1 MFEEEYNQMT
11 RGDKNQFA
19 KTLSNLLYECYIVRK
34 VYNTKSKMFISNPDY
49 IFIERHESLF
59 EQYLDFAGITLSKAE
74 DEGIYFVISD
84 GEYNHMRLDSVTTLV
99 VYALRDYY
107 EDQVAKA
114 PQTVDVSMDSRTLT
128 AHINELGL
136 SNLTKK
142 LSATTIA
149 SCMRTLDSYNIV
161 NRSENSYS
169 DLYYSFYILPTIRF
183 VISNE
188 KMNALYREVSGEKE
202 ETNDNL
208 FSNADVPFSNES
220 N

>member
-1 MFEEEYNQMT
+1 MFEEEYNQLT

-19 KTLSNLLYECYIVRK
+19 KTLSNLLYECYIVRR
-34 VYNTKSKMFISNPDY
+34 VYNMKSKMFIANPDY
-49 IFIERHESLF
+49 LFIERHESLF
-59 EQYLDFAGITLSKAE
+59 EQYLSFASISLSKAD

-84 GEYNHMRLDSVTTLV
+84 EEYNHMRLDSVTTLV

-107 EDQVAKA
+107 EDQISKA
-114 PQTVDVSMDSRTLT
+114 PQNVAVLMDSKTLNV
-128 AHINELGL
+128 HINNLGL

-142 LSATTIA
+142 LSQTTIA

-161 NRSENSYS
+161 NRCDKTYS

-188 KMNALYREVSGEKE
+188 KMNALYREVSGENE
-202 ETNDNL
+202 EDDGNI
-208 FSNADVPFSNES
+208 FSQANVTGAGN
-220 N
+220 